1 MQIRSCSPIRQAAPS
16 SEDIVV
22 VGNTAFISSD
32 PQRTYKKRSGSIYAY
47 DLTRRDSARSAVDT
61 FPRHA
66 FRPHGMGLLT
76 QSNGERLLFVVN
88 HGRGGDAIHRYRVNG
103 TRLEPVDSFPGRP
116 LLIRGND
123 VVPVGPRSFYVTN
136 SQVSGTRLG
145 ALFEVLLKRRDSSV
159 LFYDGK
165 EYRTVVEGL
174 SFANGVNVSAD
185 GRLLYV
191 STSVGRD
198 LRVYRRNADSSH
210 TLLQRIRLGTV
221 ADNIDVDSSG
231 GLWVTA
237 HLSQKAFGQYT
248 SRMRDDS
255 PSEVLYVPRTGDTLG
270 TPQLVTRHSLRPA
283 TSVAV
288 RRGNRL
294 LIGSVSDYALDCEL
308 AGGPPR

>member
-1 MQIRSCSPIRQAAPS
+1 MQIRACSPIRQAAPG

-32 PQRTYKKRSGSIYAY
+32 PTRKHKKRSGSIYAY
-47 DLTRRDSARSAVDT
+47 DLTTRDSARSAVDT
-61 FPRHA
+61 FPRIA
-66 FRPHGMGLLT
+66 FRPHGMGLLA
-76 QSNGERLLFVVN
+76 QSSAERLLFVVN
-88 HGRGGDAIHRYRVNG
+88 HARKRDAIQIYRINDA
-103 TRLEPVDSFPGRP
+103 RLELDTTIRDTA
-116 LLIRGND
+116 LIRGND

-136 SQVSGTRLG
+136 SQVSRTRLG
-145 ALFEVLLKRRDSSV
+145 AAFEILLKRRHSSV
-159 LFYDGK
+159 LFYDGR
-165 EYRTVVEGL
+165 EYRKVVEGL
-174 SFANGVNVSAD
+174 GFANGVNVSAD

-198 LRVYRRNADSSH
+198 LRVYRRNADSTH
-210 TLLQRIRLGTV
+210 TLLQKIPLGTA

-237 HLSQKAFGQYT
+237 HLSQKAFAQYG
-248 SRMRDDS
+248 SRLRKTS
-255 PSEVLYVPRTGDTLG
+255 PSEVLYFPKTGDTLG
-270 TPQLVTRHSLRPA
+270 TPYLVTRDSLRPA

-308 AGGPPR
+308 VGGPPR